1 VTQACAAHEAG
12 LIEAR
17 GILDLVETADNAELR
32 STVANYIHS
41 FIRLAERTHATV
53 VSLQQFLAGGEVI
66 AHAQYT
72 AELKLLSRIDE
83 LGKDAGAEALS
94 KLAGAYAA
102 LRSVSVAPGVYEPDD
117 HGWFQPVDEDFLQ
130 HNGAAAMDWSQSK
143 SIWIEGGAGGPPG
156 SKRWNTNDLLVYAGR
171 GVAVDLHAPH
181 TDGVDQAF
189 APAQTM

>member
-1 VTQACAAHEAG
+1 MLSDEAPAAGPSESERPDSVGESWSELADRVTQACAAHEAG

-117 HGWFQPVDEDFLQ
+117 HG
-130 HNGAAAMDWSQSK
+130 
-143 SIWIEGGAGGPPG
+143 
-156 SKRWNTNDLLVYAGR
+156 
-171 GVAVDLHAPH
+171 
-181 TDGVDQAF
+181 
-189 APAQTM
+189 

>member
-1 VTQACAAHEAG
+1 MPPDEAPAAGSSESEQPDSVGDSWSELADRVTEACAAHEAG

-17 GILDLVETADNAELR
+17 GILDLVETADDAELR

-41 FIRLAERTHATV
+41 FIRLTERTHATV
-53 VSLQQFLAGGEVI
+53 TSLQQLLAGREAI

-102 LRSVSVAPGVYEPDD
+102 LRSISVAPGVYEPDD
-117 HGWFQPVDEDFLQ
+117 
-130 HNGAAAMDWSQSK
+130 
-143 SIWIEGGAGGPPG
+143 
-156 SKRWNTNDLLVYAGR
+156 R
-171 GVAVDLHAPH
+171 G
-181 TDGVDQAF
+181 
-189 APAQTM
+189 